1 MDRDTLIALR
11 DLLSSSRLLALA
23 VIVDDQPEAA
33 LLPYALRE
41 DFGAVFVQA
50 SGLARHSRGLPSG
63 TQVGVLI
70 HASETSNVDA
80 MQVPRL
86 MVSAT
91 VRILERSSEEFRSAA
106 TRFVARFPG
115 AEMTLELA
123 DFNLYELTFGR
134 GRYVQGF
141 ARAVNVA
148 PDTFTEIGRG

>member
-1 MDRDTLIALR
+1 MDRDTVIALR

-33 LLPYALRE
+33 LLPYVLRE

-50 SGLARHSRGLPSG
+50 SGLARHSRGLTRG
-63 TQVGVLI
+63 AQVGLLI
-70 HASETSNVDA
+70 HPSDTSNVEA

-86 MVSAT
+86 MASAT

-148 PDTFTEIGRG
+148 PDTFTEIGQG